1 MDEGPIASGPRP
13 AHHAPALTEARVD
26 LTRIVL
32 TVLFIGGLMAAAF
45 WILRPFLGAVVWATM
60 IVVATWGMLLSLQ
73 RRVGGR
79 RWLAATVMTIVLLLV
94 LILPLMA
101 AVGTVVSH
109 ADDIAAL
116 TTRLPEMQV
125 PPPPDWVRRLPLVG
139 GRAADYWENLA
150 TGGMQAVAALV
161 TPYMGEVTRWLV
173 AQAGGLGAL
182 VLQFLLTAIVAGMLY
197 GYGEDAARWTLR
209 FGRRLGGET
218 GENAILLSGQA
229 IRGVAMG
236 VVVTA
241 FVQTLIGG
249 IGLLVAGVPFAALLV
264 MVMFLAAVA
273 QVGAALVL
281 VVPVVWLYWTGASGW
296 GTFLLVVTI
305 VVATLDNVLRPI
317 LIKKGAD
324 LPLLLIFTGV
334 IGGLVAFGLIGI
346 FIGPVV
352 LAVTHTLVNAWI
364 DRELPPTTV

>member
-1 MDEGPIASGPRP
+1 MP
-13 AHHAPALTEARVD
+13 AFAGAGHDALALTEPRVD
-26 LTRIVL
+26 LTRVVL
-32 TVLFIGGLMAAAF
+32 TVLFIGGLMAASF
-45 WILRPFLGAVVWATM
+45 WILRPFLGALVWATM
-60 IVVATWGMLLSLQ
+60 IVVATWGILLSLQ
-73 RRVGGR
+73 RRLGGR
-79 RWLAATVMTIVLLLV
+79 RWLAATIMTAVLLLV
-94 LILPLMA
+94 LVVPLSA

-116 TTRLPEMQV
+116 TATLPEMRI
-125 PPPPDWVRRLPLVG
+125 PPPPAWVRGLPFVG
-139 GRAADYWENLA
+139 ERAAAFWQNLA
-150 TGGMQAVAALV
+150 TGGMQAVVVLV
-161 TPYMGEVTRWLV
+161 TPYAGAMTRWLV

-182 VLQFLLTAIVAGMLY
+182 VLQFLLTVVAAAGLY
-197 GYGEDAARWTLR
+197 GYGEGAAAWTLR

-218 GENAILLSGQA
+218 GENAIRLSGQA

-241 FVQTLIGG
+241 FVQTLVGG
-249 IGLLVAGVPFAALLV
+249 IGLMLAGVPFATLLLL
-264 MVMFLAAVA
+264 VMFLAAVA

-281 VVPVVWLYWTGASGW
+281 AIPVAWLYWSGATGW

-324 LPLLLIFTGV
+324 LPLLLIFVGV

-352 LAVTHTLVNAWI
+352 LAVTHTLVNAWM
-364 DRELPPTTV
+364 DRELPPPGPI